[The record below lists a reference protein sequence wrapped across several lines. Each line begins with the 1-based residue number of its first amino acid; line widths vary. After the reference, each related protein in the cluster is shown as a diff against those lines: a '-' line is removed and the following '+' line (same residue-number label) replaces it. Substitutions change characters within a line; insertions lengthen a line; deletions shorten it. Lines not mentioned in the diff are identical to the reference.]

1 MFNFF
6 ESKKKLF
13 KLEVTTNS
21 VLFTSGEWF
30 FFFVRRCKAPIASLD
45 CMADLGSTTEQL
57 CAKLQAVA
65 AKESAE
71 RASSATQSPSLT
83 SGLRYRNLGKSGL
96 RVSNIGLATWTTF
109 NTTISEE
116 QLEAVVTAAYN
127 AGINLFDLTEGP
139 QNSEQAETQLGAIL
153 KRKNWKRV
161 SYSVITKIHWHY
173 KYA

>member
-1 MFNFF
+1 M
-6 ESKKKLF
+6 
-13 KLEVTTNS
+13 V
-21 VLFTSGEWF
+21 WIC
-30 FFFVRRCKAPIASLD
+30 RCKAPIASLD

-65 AKESAE
+65 KETVD
-71 RASSATQSPSLT
+71 RVSATQSPSLT

-109 NTTISEE
+109 NAAINEE
-116 QLEAVVTAAYN
+116 QLDAVVTAAYN

-139 QNSEQAETQLGAIL
+139 QNSEQAETQLGNIL
-153 KRKNWKRV
+153 KKKNWKRV

-173 KYA
+173 KYVATADPRSVFARGEVRAGRVELQKSQ